1 MNKLY
6 FSKFKKKYLYSWCIH
21 ICIVLFRWAPGEAVS
36 ILCQGRTDR
45 QRCED
50 SHLLIERCCS
60 KARYSIELVCGGL
73 NLILQWS
80 LFGESCLIYTCIM
93 ENRPINCS
101 CMHFIATIHMAYWM
115 LYPPPG
121 ITDRVWGGGRERCHL
136 INFTLWI
143 EVICL

>member
-1 MNKLY
+1 M
-6 FSKFKKKYLYSWCIH
+6 H
-21 ICIVLFRWAPGEAVS
+21 
-36 ILCQGRTDR
+36 
-45 QRCED
+45 
-50 SHLLIERCCS
+50 SHLYCFVQMSPWRSSAHSLPRKDWPLTMWRLTS
-60 KARYSIELVCGGL
+60 PHWKMLLQSQVLHMLVCGGL
-73 NLILQWS
+73 NLILQWT

-143 EVICL
+143 EVICLYRNNCDEVLRCRLRF